1 MCSAVR
7 VADGWGRVRAH
18 RATEP
23 AASGL
28 EAVAGSFGG
37 SVRVAAVERLFGGV
51 ATAVHRVTLVGDD
64 GVLEVA
70 LKRFPPGIGNPVAE
84 WAALGFAQRLSVPTP
99 RPLRFDATGAWF
111 GAPAIVM
118 SLLPGRPQLQP
129 VDADA
134 WIEALARTLAAMH
147 DSAPAE
153 APGALRR
160 SPVWDRWVPDG
171 LPEHAP
177 TRRIV
182 TAVEGLRAREWPERC
197 FCHCDFHPAN
207 VLFVGDAVSGVVD
220 WSAGRLAPVLNDV
233 GRVRV
238 ELALR
243 LDGEAPDR
251 FASRY
256 RSLSGRRLDGVEHW
270 DVLAGAVVLEH
281 AAEWLPIYSAFG
293 VESTVA
299 DLTERARAFVTTALD
314 RLGL

>member
-1 MCSAVR
+1 MA
-7 VADGWGRVRAH
+7 
-18 RATEP
+18 E
-23 AASGL
+23 
-28 EAVAGSFGG
+28 SFGA
-37 SVRVAAVERLFGGV
+37 SVRIAAVERLFGGV
-51 ATAVHRVTLVGDD
+51 ATTVHRVTLVGGDQA
-64 GVLEVA
+64 LEVA
-70 LKRFPPGIGNPVAE
+70 LKRFPPGIGNPAGE
-84 WAALGFAQRLSVPTP
+84 WAALELAQRLSVPTP
-99 RPLRFDATGAWF
+99 TPLRFDAAGAWF

-129 VDADA
+129 SDVDA
-134 WIEALARTLAAMH
+134 WIEALAQTLAAMH

-153 APGALRR
+153 APNALRR
-160 SPVWDRWVPDG
+160 SPPWDRWVPDG

-182 TAVEGLRAREWPERC
+182 TAVEGLRAREWPQRC

-207 VLFVGDAVSGVVD
+207 VLFTGDAVSGVVD
-220 WSAGRLAPVLNDV
+220 WSAGRLAPLLNDV
-233 GRVRV
+233 GRVRM

-243 LDGEAPDR
+243 LDGDAPDR

-256 RSLSGRRLDGVEHW
+256 CALSGRRLDGVEHW

-293 VESTVA
+293 VETTVA
-299 DLTERARAFVTTALD
+299 DLCERARGFVVTALD